1 MRLGLGLALVAA
13 LSCLSACGENV
24 TKRVVDPN
32 VDYGDELAYVPSG
45 TPTVDVGFY
54 VEQLYQPLKNG
65 DACPIVFGLQGGT
78 WTMPAVRIIGIAS
91 PANVTAELR
100 TDAGEV
106 LGKVESRET
115 FFLATDGW
123 LEIQAL
129 AVPAQ
134 HAPPNENKPI
144 DDVFGKPG
152 KLTVT
157 VTDED
162 ERSADFSVPVVLDE
176 G

>member
-1 MRLGLGLALVAA
+1 M
-13 LSCLSACGENV
+13 

-45 TPTVDVGFY
+45 TPTVEVGFY
-54 VEQLYQPLKNG
+54 VEQLYKPLKNG
-65 DACPIVFGLQGGT
+65 DSCAIVFGLQGGT

-91 PANVTAELR
+91 PANVTAQLR

-106 LGKVESRET
+106 LGDVESRET

-152 KLTVT
+152 KLTVA
-157 VTDED
+157 VTDD
-162 ERSADFSVPVVLDE
+162 DDRSADFSVSVVLDE